1 MDFEKCKDGSYIWN
15 CFVERR
21 KDDPSTVIFG
31 GDNKTITAHLN
42 GYAIIPLERYCELA
56 GEPFNSDRMKEA
68 DYQLN
73 KERRNDKLV
82 G

>member
-1 MDFEKCKDGSYIWN
+1 MA
-15 CFVERR
+15 R
-21 KDDPSTVIFG
+21 IFG
-31 GDNKTITAHLN
+31 TVLLRGGKMIHLLSYLVDNKTITAHLN